1 MKKRH
6 LMLFILLFLPFTVL
20 KAQDKE
26 MFIEQISGKNMVREN
41 FENGKLVGKQVF
53 TAEKMEQKGGSFY
66 LTIKTKIY
74 DEAQKLSSVYSTT
87 YQCNPDDANVL
98 LSVFTFNPKEKK
110 ISVSAKSSDF
120 KKLYDLDANKMLRS
134 LDLTLYIETGL
145 LNFLG
150 SKNSININNRSLN
163 KNAQGWIIA
172 ENIRIKAYL
181 LGIKIK
187 TIDYK
192 VMEYLTKDGLLRKQ
206 VFKQSNGD
214 YFTIA
219 YN

>member
-1 MKKRH
+1 MKKRN
-6 LMLFILLFLPFTVL
+6 LLLFMLLFISFTMV
-20 KAQDKE
+20 KAQNKE
-26 MFIEQISGKNMVREN
+26 MFIEQISGKTMVREN
-41 FENGKLVGKQVF
+41 FESGKLVGKQVF
-53 TAEKMEQKGGSFY
+53 TAEKMEQKGERFY

-74 DEAQKLSSVYSTT
+74 DEEQKLSSVYSTT
-87 YQCNPDDANVL
+87 YQCNPNDANVL
-98 LSVFTFNPKEKK
+98 LSVFTFNPKDKK

-120 KKLYDLDANKMLRS
+120 KRLYDLDANKMLRS

-150 SKNSININNRSLN
+150 SKNSVSIYNRSLS
-163 KNAQGWIIA
+163 KNAQGWMIA

>member
-1 MKKRH
+1 MMRH
-6 LMLFILLFLPFTVL
+6 
-20 KAQDKE
+20 
-26 MFIEQISGKNMVREN
+26 
-41 FENGKLVGKQVF
+41 
-53 TAEKMEQKGGSFY
+53 
-66 LTIKTKIY
+66 
-74 DEAQKLSSVYSTT
+74 KLSSVYSTT
-87 YQCNPDDANVL
+87 YQCNPDDENVL
-98 LSVFTFNPKEKK
+98 LSVFTFNPKEQKV
-110 ISVSAKSSDF
+110 SVSAKSGDF
-120 KKLYDLDANKMLRS
+120 KRFYDLDANKMLRS
-134 LDLTLYIETGL
+134 LDLALYIESGL

-150 SKNSININNRSLN
+150 SKNSISINNRFLS
-163 KNAQGWIIA
+163 KNEQGWDIS